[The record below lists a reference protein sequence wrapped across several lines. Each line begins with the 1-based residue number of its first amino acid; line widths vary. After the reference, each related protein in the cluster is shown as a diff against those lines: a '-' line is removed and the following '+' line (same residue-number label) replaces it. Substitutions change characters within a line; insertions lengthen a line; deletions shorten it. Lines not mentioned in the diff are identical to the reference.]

1 MTSAAPMK
9 YSANDRYGFNTS
21 MRRSDSR
28 QIELHLFDSQ
38 HCPTL
43 SFPILLLFSLISHLW
58 PSYLTLLASRSSPLG
73 MLASR
78 YPGIPMPIPPFLL
91 ESVICVGSAI
101 ILHLH
106 RLLQFSITHKYCYCY
121 YLYICLY
128 VFLQFP
134 VHRSAV

>member
-1 MTSAAPMK
+1 MRLQWSIQQTIGTDLIQVCAAVIVDRTPFIRFPTSLYPA
-9 YSANDRYGFNTS
+9 F
-21 MRRSDSR
+21 
-28 QIELHLFDSQ
+28 
-38 HCPTL
+38 PT
-43 SFPILLLFSLISHLW
+43 LLLFSLISHLQ
-58 PSYLTLLASRSSPLG
+58 PSCLALLASRSSPLG

-78 YPGIPMPIPPFLL
+78 YPGIPKLMPPFLL

-128 VFLQFP
+128 VFL
-134 VHRSAV
+134 